1 MNKIFR
7 LLGFG
12 DLALFMLEP
21 ISFKYKN
28 ITIGFHAQDSYEEQE
43 DGSFLNIHTMIFGF
57 LLFRITLEF
66 VTDGDQQ

>member
-12 DLALFMLEP
+12 NLALFMIEP

-28 ITIGFHAQDSYEEQE
+28 ITLGFHAQDSFEIRE
-43 DGSFLNIHTMIFGF
+43 DGTELDIHTMVFGF

-66 VTDGDQQ
+66 IAHDNK